1 MVFIIGFLKI
11 IGFILLVLFLLLLFL
26 LAVILF
32 IPIRYQISGSG
43 RPYKFSGKVQWLFGL
58 IRFGFGYQDDSFQTH
73 VWYPFKKKA
82 RTQTKVKNSP
92 RVSNTKEEILREDTS
107 KPLIQTKNDSISSF
121 VQDAKEKI
129 YTKTTKGKR
138 HKRKKKK
145 VKKLKKKKNQ
155 FDFLSKF
162 KTFREAISKEENKE
176 LIRFMLKQFKF
187 LLKHVKPSQIK
198 ADIAFSTTDP
208 ALTGEILG
216 VVSIFPFIYQKN
228 VSIKPD
234 FTSESTYVEGLL
246 SCKGDLFGI
255 HILIL
260 GIRLLANKRIRTILL
275 NRR

>member
-11 IGFILLVLFLLLLFL
+11 IGFILLALFLLLLFL

-32 IPIRYQISGSG
+32 LPIRYQISGNG
-43 RPYKFSGKVQWLFGL
+43 PPYEFAGKVQWLFGL
-58 IRFGFGYQDDSFQTH
+58 IQFGFGYQNDSFQTYI
-73 VWYPFKKKA
+73 WYPFKKKA
-82 RTQTKVKNSP
+82 TAKAKKSSH
-92 RVSNTKEEILREDTS
+92 VSNTKAEALLTDISAPPKQTTS
-107 KPLIQTKNDSISSF
+107 EPVSSF
-121 VQDAKEKI
+121 VQEEKVHTKVTKEKL
-129 YTKTTKGKR
+129 

-145 VKKLKKKKNQ
+145 AKKLKKEKKPI
-155 FDFLSKF
+155 DFLSKF

-216 VVSIFPFIYQKN
+216 VLSIFPFVYQKN
-228 VSIKPD
+228 VSIMPD

-260 GIRLLANKRIRTILL
+260 GIRLFANKQIRTILL

>member
-11 IGFILLVLFLLLLFL
+11 IGFILLALFLLLLFL

-43 RPYKFSGKVQWLFGL
+43 RPYEFFGKVQWLFGL

-82 RTQTKVKNSP
+82 RTRTKVKNSP
-92 RVSNTKEEILREDTS
+92 RVSNTKEEAILTDISAPPKQTTS
-107 KPLIQTKNDSISSF
+107 EPVSSF
-121 VQDAKEKI
+121 VQEEKVH
-129 YTKTTKGKR
+129 TKTTKEKL

-145 VKKLKKKKNQ
+145 VKKLKKEKKQ

-260 GIRLLANKRIRTILL
+260 GIRLLANKQIRTILL